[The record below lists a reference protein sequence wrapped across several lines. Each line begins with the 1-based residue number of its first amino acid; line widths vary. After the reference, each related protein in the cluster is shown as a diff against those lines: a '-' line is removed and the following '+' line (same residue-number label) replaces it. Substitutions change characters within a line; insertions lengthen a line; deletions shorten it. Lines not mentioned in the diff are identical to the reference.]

1 MSSCTQTNGHPG
13 TPTLSSGL
21 TSQKALSAS
30 RCDQNRLLERLRVG
44 ANARIGCVGPS
55 STKSAIHSSIL
66 TQEHS
71 MSCQPSPLEQSF
83 TFPRVGTTESI
94 RIQKKMDA
102 LLTCSVDPLDD
113 SSRYVLYR
121 RQNPPAPC
129 PPTPTEQLNSTTPKP
144 TFFPGCQPTRYIR

>member
-1 MSSCTQTNGHPG
+1 MTSCAQTNGYPG
-13 TPTLSSGL
+13 TPTFSSGL
-21 TSQKALSAS
+21 TSQKAVAAS

-44 ANARIGCVGPS
+44 AGTCCPPPQ
-55 STKSAIHSSIL
+55 STKSAIDSSLL
-66 TQEHS
+66 TQERA
-71 MSCQPSPLEQSF
+71 MACRPSPVIQSL
-83 TFPRVGTTESI
+83 TYPRVGTTESI
-94 RIQKKMDA
+94 RIQKKMDS
-102 LLTCSVDPLDD
+102 LLTCSVDPLDN

>member
-13 TPTLSSGL
+13 TPTFSSGL
-21 TSQKALSAS
+21 TSQKALAAS

-44 ANARIGCVGPS
+44 AGTCCPGTP
-55 STKSAIHSSIL
+55 STKTAIYSSIL
-66 TQEHS
+66 TQERATA
-71 MSCQPSPLEQSF
+71 CQPSPLVQSL
-83 TFPRVGTTESI
+83 TFPRVGTTENI

-102 LLTCSVDPLDD
+102 LLTCSTDPLDN

-129 PPTPTEQLNSTTPKP
+129 PPTPAEQLNSTTPKP
-144 TFFPGCQPTRYIR
+144 TFFPGCTPTRYIR

>member
-1 MSSCTQTNGHPG
+1 MTSCSQTNGHPG

-21 TSQKALSAS
+21 TSQKTLAAA
-30 RCDQNRLLERLRVG
+30 RCDQNRLLETLRMGTGRCSPGVQ
-44 ANARIGCVGPS
+44 
-55 STKSAIHSSIL
+55 STKSAIFSSVL
-66 TQEHS
+66 TQERATA
-71 MSCQPSPLEQSF
+71 CQPSPVIQSL
-83 TFPRVGTTESI
+83 TFPRVGTTENI

-102 LLTCSVDPLDD
+102 LLTSSTDPFDP

-144 TFFPGCQPTRYIR
+144 TFFPGCTPTRYIR